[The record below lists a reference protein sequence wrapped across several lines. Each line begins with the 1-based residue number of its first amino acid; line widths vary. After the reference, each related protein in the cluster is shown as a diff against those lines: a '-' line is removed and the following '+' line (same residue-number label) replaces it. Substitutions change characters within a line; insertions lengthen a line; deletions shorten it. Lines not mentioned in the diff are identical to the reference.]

1 MSDGCFH
8 LGGYEHDLLDSME
21 LPISICD
28 PDESLAGW
36 PFRKPKDEPEPSEAE
51 RVLGRPIYLETR
63 RRDIAEMKRARNR
76 RDGK

>member
-28 PDESLAGW
+28 PDESRAGW
-36 PFRKPKDEPEPSEAE
+36 PFRKPKDEPEPSQAM
-51 RVLGRPIYLETR
+51 RLIGREITRETR
-63 RRDIAEMKRARNR
+63 RRDIAEMKRAFNR
-76 RDGK
+76 RGDD